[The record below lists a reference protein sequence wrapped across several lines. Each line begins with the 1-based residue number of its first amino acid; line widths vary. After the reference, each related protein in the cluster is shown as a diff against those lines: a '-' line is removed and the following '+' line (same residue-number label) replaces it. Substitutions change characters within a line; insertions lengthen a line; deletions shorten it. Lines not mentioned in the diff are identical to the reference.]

1 MMKKLKRRLSLTL
14 KRNRGI
20 DETLSELAEQMTIDD
35 VAALNQQQQPSLQRQ
50 RFQFHR
56 SQPILDQM
64 RVPSAPSLYSQHY
77 HLSTNAEEQ
86 EEYLAPTGAIQE
98 NGECIFFKINVFT
111 VRLSL
116 CH

>member
-98 NGECIFFKINVFT
+98 NAA
-111 VRLSL
+111 RS
-116 CH
+116 